1 MQETQVQSLGGED
14 PLNKEMATHSN
25 IIAWK
30 IPWTEE
36 PGRLQSMGSQRV
48 RHDWACTH
56 ARCQFLTTWFHSRWL
71 QMAVHLSTQLEQVQK
86 PIWPMLSSGPIPN
99 TIPALPTPKWK
110 TSISYDNCFLSRA
123 CVALLRSLLGLVS
136 EGKRRRI
143 FAVWEQSLNL
153 GRVEWLCIAEGEE
166 FGVLWRRE
174 MK

>member
-110 TSISYDNCFLSRA
+110 TSISYDNCSLSRA
-123 CVALLRSLLGLVS
+123 CVALLRIDNCQLCCVIPACSAAWLLPAEQHDSSHNWTYCGDH
-136 EGKRRRI
+136 
-143 FAVWEQSLNL
+143 FAIYANIES
-153 GRVEWLCIAEGEE
+153 
-166 FGVLWRRE
+166 
-174 MK
+174 